1 MRHPMNH
8 VDKGAK
14 ADASQTKSDA
24 KAINLALQGGG
35 SHGAFAWATSH
46 AIMNRMQEIGF
57 NAAFIREMRAVALIN
72 NRIAEGKMVEGKHML
87 IHVVEAEDVIRQFPG
102 SSRLN
107 NDWDFLCHLFEI
119 GRERATQWLEAH
131 HDQLGRESTV
141 DLEAKYF

>member
-72 NRIAEGKMVEGKHML
+72 NRIAEGKMVEGKRMN
-87 IHVVEAEDVIRQFPG
+87 
-102 SSRLN
+102 SRRR
-107 NDWDFLCHLFEI
+107 
-119 GRERATQWLEAH
+119 G
-131 HDQLGRESTV
+131 
-141 DLEAKYF
+141 